1 MSNHITEWLN
11 AYLDGELH
19 GSRLHLVEG
28 HLAECQICREELE
41 SLEQLSGLLQE
52 VPLPAFTSSE
62 RLAAQVSLR
71 LPHSKPAASGKKVLE
86 IGWWMIPVGLL
97 GLWILINTSFLFSDM
112 FAVAN
117 SFGLL
122 GSVSDGWIF
131 SPSDAAGWSDMLG
144 QYGVLSGYTL
154 KLVASTETFTRTAL
168 PQISLQAAIAL
179 LYLSWIAIGWA
190 RQRRQQHGLLFEG

>member
-1 MSNHITEWLN
+1 
-11 AYLDGELH
+11 
-19 GSRLHLVEG
+19 VEA
-28 HLAECQICREELE
+28 HLAECESCREELE
-41 SLEQLSGLLQE
+41 SLERLSGLLQE
-52 VPLPAFTSSE
+52 VPAPEFTPSE
-62 RLAAQVSLR
+62 RFAAQVGLR
-71 LPHSKPAASGKKVLE
+71 LPYPKPIAPEKKVLE

-97 GLWILINTSFLFSDM
+97 GLWTLISIAFYVGDLLS
-112 FAVAN
+112 VAS

-122 GSVSDGWIF
+122 TRVSDWWIF
-131 SPSDAAGWSDMLG
+131 GTSNAPGWSNTLG

-190 RQRRQQHGLLFEG
+190 RHTRQRYGQALES